1 MGCKAEAASRGRSGA
16 KPCGRQWATLFHH
29 RFPQSGGSPAGLK
42 PPAGQQRSSPS
53 FGSRAISS
61 RSRDRCHDA
70 GPRPRSGLA
79 RRSLPVRA
87 SFIDTPIDDAAT
99 SRSSRGCRSPQQS
112 AGGTMLARHIA
123 KTDSARPP
131 RRLQSGAL
139 RCARW
144 RGTICI
150 SQRVMC
156 TITIIR
162 SARVCFRKTTVQ
174 RSVAS
179 HLSAQDR
186 ADYAANR
193 GVAQR
198 FRLHSSLHRA
208 LRVLRDRTRRIARP
222 S

>member
-16 KPCGRQWATLFHH
+16 KPCGRQWATRFHH

-42 PPAGQQRSSPS
+42 PPAGEQVTVVRLQGDLVALAGPM
-53 FGSRAISS
+53 SR
-61 RSRDRCHDA
+61 A

-79 RRSLPVRA
+79 RGTLPVRA
-87 SFIDTPIDDAAT
+87 SFIGTPIDDAAT
-99 SRSSRGCRSPQQS
+99 SRSSRGCRSPPQS
-112 AGGTMLARHIA
+112 AGGTSHIA

-131 RRLQSGAL
+131 RRLRSEAL

-208 LRVLRDRTRRIARP
+208 LRVLRERTRSIARP